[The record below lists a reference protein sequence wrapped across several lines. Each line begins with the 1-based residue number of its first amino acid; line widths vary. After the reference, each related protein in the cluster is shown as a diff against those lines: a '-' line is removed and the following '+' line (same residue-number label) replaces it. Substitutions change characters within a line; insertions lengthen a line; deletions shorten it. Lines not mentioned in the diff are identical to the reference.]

1 MTNTNNI
8 NINELFAQLA
18 QYNNIATETAAIID
32 GLKDQIKAYMAENNL
47 DTITGTEHKATYKNV
62 SSSRLDTAAL
72 KKELPDIAARYSV
85 TTNTM
90 RFNFS

>member
-1 MTNTNNI
+1 MTNTNI

-18 QYNNIATETAAIID
+18 QYNNIANETAAIID

-72 KKELPDIAARYSV
+72 KKELPDIAARYSI
-85 TTNTM
+85 TTESM